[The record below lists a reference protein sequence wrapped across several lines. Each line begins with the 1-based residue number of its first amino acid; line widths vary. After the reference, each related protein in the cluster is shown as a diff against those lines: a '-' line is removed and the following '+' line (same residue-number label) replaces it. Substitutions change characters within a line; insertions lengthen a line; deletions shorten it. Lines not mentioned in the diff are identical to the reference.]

1 MDIGK
6 KLFSFEINDSMDDQD
21 FRRMGK
27 AIQYRNMKKNTVVV
41 MGAVFLTLILSLSI
55 SAFFLLLFIIIA
67 LEVVV
72 FSEYSSRNIAAKIK
86 GKLPIE
92 YEFYEDALIEYMG
105 GNSSTI
111 MYSQFSGI
119 REDQYQFTMVGKERV
134 VVVVPKS
141 LLDEKSKV
149 LMSKLRRI
157 IGG

>member
-105 GNSSTI
+105 GNSNTI

-119 REDQYQFTMVGKERV
+119 REDQYQFTMVGKERE

>member
-41 MGAVFLTLILSLSI
+41 MGAVFLTLILSLSV

-67 LEVVV
+67 LEIIV

-86 GKLPIE
+86 DKLPIE

-105 GNSSTI
+105 GNSTTI

-119 REDQYQFTMVGKERV
+119 REDQHQFTMVGKERE

-141 LLDEKSKV
+141 LLDENSKV

>member
-1 MDIGK
+1 LDIGK

-55 SAFFLLLFIIIA
+55 SVFFLLLFIIIA

-105 GNSSTI
+105 GNSNTI
-111 MYSQFSGI
+111 MYSQFYGI
-119 REDQYQFTMVGKERV
+119 REDQYQFTMVGKERE

>member
-72 FSEYSSRNIAAKIK
+72 FSEYSSRNIAARIK

-105 GNSSTI
+105 GNSNTI

-119 REDQYQFTMVGKERV
+119 REDQYQFTMVGKERE

>member
-55 SAFFLLLFIIIA
+55 SVFFLLLFIIIA

-105 GNSSTI
+105 GNSNTI

-119 REDQYQFTMVGKERV
+119 REDQYQFTMVGKERE